1 MWRPCGA
8 ASALEIWISCGA
20 THGQTA
26 QVAETAR
33 SAAASRDTVVPC
45 PENDFGWTKRNLNEL
60 GNSSLEDGDIRM
72 EMIGH
77 KALGRVVGVGDLGWF
92 CWACRKAPPKAAG
105 IPRSNAS
112 LL

>member
-1 MWRPCGA
+1 MVRPM
-8 ASALEIWISCGA
+8 
-20 THGQTA
+20 TRPRA

-33 SAAASRDTVVPC
+33 SVAASRDTVVPC
-45 PENDFGWTKRNLNEL
+45 PENDFGWTKRKLNEL
-60 GNSSLEDGDIRM
+60 GNSSLEDGDITM

-77 KALGRVVGVGDLGWF
+77 KALGRVVGVCDLGWF